1 MGHYKITVS
10 HTVEN
15 EAEETAVDY
24 QVVMVGY
31 CGNDGGQSDIE
42 GETEYYIDDEQVE
55 DFDALPAEVKAL
67 FWDMELHDYAKG
79 DYHVKHEEP
88 QPYNEW
94 D

>member
-15 EAEETAVDY
+15 EVEETTVDY
-24 QVVMVGY
+24 QVIMFGY

-55 DFDALPAEVKAL
+55 DFDALPDEIKTL
-67 FWDMELHDYAKG
+67 FCDMELNDYAKG
-79 DYHVKHEEP
+79 DYTVKHETP
-88 QPYNEW
+88 QPYSEW